1 MLKEFILHVVVF
13 IVFFLLL
20 SVLRLTGLADT
31 ALYTSLGLLWVG
43 GVIGT
48 ILPDIDHLIYV
59 YFLRPHELTSQRTSS
74 LAKEGHLAQ
83 AGGLLVSTQNERQ
96 NMIFH
101 TIWFQM
107 IFLLFT
113 VWVLTSSSNLF
124 GWGVVLGFSLHL
136 LVDQAQDYKKYKSL
150 DSWFND
156 NKFNTTSNGQ
166 LLYLLGVT
174 GIIIFFAFFS

>member
-1 MLKEFILHVVVF
+1 MFKEFMLHIAVF
-13 IVFFLLL
+13 VLFFLLL
-20 SVLRLTGLADT
+20 SVVRFMGLTDT
-31 ALYTSLGLLWVG
+31 ALYTSLGLLWLG
-43 GVIGT
+43 GVVGT

-74 LAKEGHLAQ
+74 LAKEGHLTQ
-83 AGGLLVSTQNERQ
+83 AGGLLVATQNERQ

-101 TIWFQM
+101 TIWFQV

-113 VWVLTSSSNLF
+113 VWVLTSSSNFF

-150 DSWFND
+150 NNWFAD
-156 NKFNTTSNGQ
+156 NKLNITGNGQ
-166 LLYLLGVT
+166 LLYLLGVA
-174 GIIIFFAFFS
+174 GLIVFFAFFS